1 MTNEQMSRGRSADWE
16 ETMMACAWEAA
27 VTNDVRSLSKHF
39 MIQQLTRV
47 ATGQNILFP
56 LFEVAELCRSFS
68 LKSLDFDLFDVTVKI
83 IIICTD
89 RVLEERVVQ

>member
-1 MTNEQMSRGRSADWE
+1 MTNEQISRGRSADWE

-39 MIQQLTRV
+39 MIQQPTRV

-56 LFEVAELCRSFS
+56 LFEAAELWRSFS
-68 LKSLDFDLFDVTVKI
+68 LKSLDLFDVTVEI

-89 RVLEERVVQ
+89 RVLEERVV